1 MEKIIFLC
9 MLFYMELYASETL
22 SEKESLQNNC
32 LQCHT
37 KNQIP
42 NELIYKRY
50 LVKYSTKD
58 AMTQAILK
66 YLKDPKKENSAMP
79 PPFFSK
85 FPMQRTLDLDD
96 AKLEQN
102 TRVFLDTFDMKKK
115 LILPK

>member
-1 MEKIIFLC
+1 MGKIIFLC
-9 MLFYMELYASETL
+9 ILFYVELYASEKL
-22 SEKESLQNNC
+22 SEKEALQSNC

-58 AMTQAILK
+58 AMTQAIVK
-66 YLKDPKKENSAMP
+66 YLKDPKKEKSVMP

-85 FPMQRTLDLDD
+85 FPLPGALDLDD
-96 AKLEQN
+96 AILEQN
-102 TRVFLDTFDMKKK
+102 TRDFLDIFDMKKK
-115 LILPK
+115 LVLPK

>member
-1 MEKIIFLC
+1 MGKIIFLC
-9 MLFYMELYASETL
+9 ILFYVELYASEKL
-22 SEKESLQNNC
+22 SEKEELQSKC

-42 NELIYKRY
+42 NALIYKRY
-50 LVKYSTKD
+50 LVKYSTND
-58 AMTQAILK
+58 AMTHAIMK

-96 AKLEQN
+96 AILEQN
-102 TRVFLDTFDMKKK
+102 TRAFLDTFDVKKK
-115 LILPK
+115 LILP